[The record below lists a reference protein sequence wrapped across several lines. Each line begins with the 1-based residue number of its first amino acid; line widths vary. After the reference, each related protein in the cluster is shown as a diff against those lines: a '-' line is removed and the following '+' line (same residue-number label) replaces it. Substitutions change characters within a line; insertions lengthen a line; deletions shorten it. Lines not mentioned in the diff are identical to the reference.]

1 PFVLGPCASVGVQL
15 IAPVAGL
22 MVMPVGALTKA
33 KVKLLAGMS
42 ASIALA
48 FTFSVVCSAIV
59 WSAGTVNTGARF
71 TSLTVTVNVLV
82 TLRAGTPLSVTLTLT
97 AFVLGPC
104 ASVGVQLIAPLP
116 GLMVMP
122 VGALTKAKVKLLA
135 GISAS
140 VALALTFSVVC
151 SLIVWSAGTVS
162 TGARFTSLTV
172 TVKVLVT
179 LWAGTPLSVTLTLTA
194 FVLGPCAS

>member
-1 PFVLGPCASVGVQL
+1 
-15 IAPVAGL
+15 
-22 MVMPVGALTKA
+22 GALTKA

-82 TLRAGTPLSVTLTLT
+82 TLKRSEERRVGLTLT

-104 ASVGVQLIAPLP
+104 ASDGVKLIAPLAE
-116 GLMVMP
+116 LMVMP
-122 VGALTKAKVKLLA
+122 VGELTSAKVKVLA
-135 GISAS
+135 GRSAS

-151 SLIVWSAGTVS
+151 SLIV
-162 TGARFTSLTV
+162 
-172 TVKVLVT
+172 
-179 LWAGTPLSVTLTLTA
+179 
-194 FVLGPCAS
+194 